1 MTKAIFPGTFDP
13 TTKGHLD
20 IAERGAEIFEHVYV
34 AVYESA
40 EKKTLFDTNERIEMF
55 NLSTQHLKNISIS
68 SYKGLTVDFAK
79 KVGAKAIIR
88 GLRIGQDFEYERGM
102 ALVNREINNRIETV
116 CLISAMPNQFISS
129 SRVKEIAG
137 LGGEFNSFIPEKIY
151 QLAKNKLKGEK
162 K

>member
-13 TTKGHLD
+13 ITKGHLD
-20 IAERGAEIFEHVYV
+20 IVERGAEIFEHVYV
-34 AVYESA
+34 AVYEST
-40 EKKTLFDTNERIEMF
+40 EKETLFDKNERVEMF
-55 NLSTQHLKNISIS
+55 KLSTQHLKNISIT
-68 SYKGLTVDFAK
+68 SYKGLTVDFAVSVK
-79 KVGAKAIIR
+79 AKAIIR

-102 ALVNREINNRIETV
+102 ALVIREINNGIETV

-151 QLAKNKLKGEK
+151 QQAKNKLKGEK
-162 K
+162 

>member
-13 TTKGHLD
+13 ITKGHLD
-20 IAERGAEIFEHVYV
+20 IVERGSEIFEHVYV
-34 AVYESA
+34 SVYESS
-40 EKKTLFDTNERIEMF
+40 EKKTLFNINEWVEMF
-55 NLSTQHLKNISIS
+55 ELSTQLLDNISVS
-68 SYKGLTVDFAK
+68 PYKGLTVDVAK

-116 CLISAMPNQFISS
+116 CLISTLPNQFISS
-129 SRVKEIAG
+129 SRVKEIAQ

-151 QLAKNKLKGEK
+151 QQAKIKLKGAN
-162 K
+162 